1 MTRLRRALLLLIPL
15 LAGGALAVWWAR
27 SAGGSALLRG
37 ILSARPAT
45 VLVALAAT
53 SGWLFL
59 RFIRWQFLLRR
70 VGVRLPIRSTLGTY
84 IAGLPGTATPAYVG
98 EVVRGLFIRRR
109 FGVPIRLSVAVLI
122 LERLYDVA
130 ALATIVLLTA
140 VARQSVVGIEIGT
153 AFLLL
158 SLLVAMAIWP
168 LGRRAGIH
176 ADATHEMRSVAT
188 VAPAFALSLMAWG
201 MASLLLPI
209 AGYALGV
216 SLGVAHG
223 VEVFGSSTLLGA
235 LSLLP
240 AGVGVTGSVA
250 IIELTN
256 SGLAVDRAV
265 LVVSLMRLTGTGAAL
280 AVGAVFLW
288 RELRTSARAPAEGTA
303 HFDEI
308 AAQYR
313 AQWSPHVWDLL
324 LDRKLGFIREA
335 LPQPPAAAGIGLDLG
350 CGLGLQ
356 TSALRQRG
364 YTVIGLDP
372 SVGLLA
378 AGQERLG
385 VSPVLAG
392 SALELPF
399 ADQSLDFVYTIG
411 VLHHL
416 PGREFQEGAVREV
429 ARVLKPG
436 GVLLVHESN
445 PRNPLFRFY
454 MGYLFPILKTI
465 DEGTELWIDPRW
477 WDRRDE
483 LHMQS
488 VRYFTFLPDFT
499 PKVFMRPALWLE
511 RLLERGPTRSYS
523 AHYMAILLRPASSP
537 AGRDEHRADFTPAV
551 SSGR

>member
-1 MTRLRRALLLLIPL
+1 MTRLRRALLLLLPL

-27 SAGGSALLRG
+27 SGGGSALLRD
-37 ILSARPAT
+37 LFTARPAA

-53 SGWLFL
+53 AAWLFL

-84 IAGLPGTATPAYVG
+84 IAGLPGTATPAYIG
-98 EVVRGLFIRRR
+98 EVVRGLFVKRR
-109 FGVPIRLSVAVLI
+109 FGVPMRLSVAVLI

-130 ALATIVLLTA
+130 AIATIVLLTA
-140 VARQSVVGIEIGT
+140 AVRRSVTGLQVGAG
-153 AFLLL
+153 FLLL
-158 SLLVAMAIWP
+158 SILLAMALWP

-176 ADATHEMRSVAT
+176 ADATRDMRSLAT
-188 VAPAFALSLMAWG
+188 AAPAFALSLAAWMMAG
-201 MASLLLPI
+201 LLLPL
-209 AGYALGV
+209 AAQALGV

-223 VEVFGSSTLLGA
+223 VQVFGSSTLLGA
-235 LSLLP
+235 LTLLP

-256 SGLAVDRAV
+256 AGLAVDRAV

-280 AVGAVFLW
+280 ALGCVFLW
-288 RELRTSARAPAEGTA
+288 RELRRSAKAPAEGTA
-303 HFDEI
+303 HFDAI

-324 LDRKLGFIREA
+324 LDRKLGFITEA
-335 LPQPPAAAGIGLDLG
+335 LPSPPAAAGIGLDLG

-364 YTVIGLDP
+364 YEVIGLDP

-385 VSPVLAG
+385 VSPVIAG

-416 PGREFQEGAVREV
+416 PGRELQEGAIREV

-477 WDRRDE
+477 WEHRDE
-483 LHMQS
+483 MHMQG

-499 PKVFMRPALWLE
+499 PKVLMRPALWVE
-511 RLLERGPTRSYS
+511 RLLERGPTRRFS
-523 AHYMAILLRPASSP
+523 AHYMVILRPAPSP
-537 AGRDEHRADFTPAV
+537 ANRGTKRADLTATV

>member
-1 MTRLRRALLLLIPL
+1 MTRLQRSLLFVIPL
-15 LAGGALAVWWAR
+15 LAGGALAIWWAR
-27 SAGGSALLRG
+27 SAGGESLLRDL
-37 ILSARPAT
+37 LSARPAG

-53 SGWLFL
+53 AGWLFF

-98 EVVRGLFIRRR
+98 EVIRGLFIKRR
-109 FGVPIRLSVAVLI
+109 FGVPLRLSVAILV

-130 ALATIVLLTA
+130 AIATIVLVSSAVRRSVTGLQIGAAFLTLSFLVA
-140 VARQSVVGIEIGT
+140 VA
-153 AFLLL
+153 L
-158 SLLVAMAIWP
+158 WP
-168 LGRRAGIH
+168 LSRRAGIQ
-176 ADATHEMRSVAT
+176 ADATRQARLVAT

-201 MASLLLPI
+201 LASLLVPI
-209 AGYALGV
+209 AASALGV
-216 SLGVAHG
+216 SLGVVEG
-223 VEVFGSSTLLGA
+223 VQIFGSSTLLGA
-235 LSLLP
+235 LTLLP
-240 AGVGVTGSVA
+240 AGVGATGSFA
-250 IIELTN
+250 IIELTGG
-256 SGLAVDRAV
+256 GLAVDEAV
-265 LVVSLMRLTGTGAAL
+265 LVVSLMRLLGTGAAL

-288 RELRTSARAPAEGTA
+288 RELRTFARAPAEGTA

-324 LDRKLGFIREA
+324 LDRKLGFITEA

-356 TSALRQRG
+356 TSSLRKRG
-364 YTVIGLDP
+364 YEVVGLDP

-378 AGQERLG
+378 VGQERLG
-385 VSPVLAG
+385 ASPVLAG

-416 PGREFQEGAVREV
+416 PGRAFQEGAVREI

-477 WDRRDE
+477 WESRDE
-483 LHMQS
+483 LHIQG

-499 PKVFMRPALWLE
+499 PAFLMRPALWVE
-511 RLLERGPTRSYS
+511 RLLERGPTRRYS
-523 AHYMAILLRPASSP
+523 AHYMAILAPGKVRIWA
-537 AGRDEHRADFTPAV
+537 T
-551 SSGR
+551 